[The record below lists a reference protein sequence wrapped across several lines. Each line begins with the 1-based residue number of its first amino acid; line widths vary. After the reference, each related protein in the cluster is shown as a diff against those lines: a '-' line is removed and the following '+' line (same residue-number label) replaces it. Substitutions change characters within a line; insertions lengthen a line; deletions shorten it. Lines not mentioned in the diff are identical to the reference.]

1 MKRCFRVALMTL
13 FWLLTS
19 SAFAEPTPQERALAE
34 SLFQDG
40 KRHVKEGDYATACAK
55 FTESQRLDPQLGTLL
70 HMAACHQK
78 LGRTASAWAE
88 YTEAASLAG
97 RAGERERE
105 RIARE
110 RAASLET
117 QLSRLVV
124 ELRDPPSGLV
134 VSLDGKA
141 IGAASLETPFAVD
154 PGSHLVEATATG
166 RGRWSLKIEVPNGP
180 HLMKVS
186 IPALPPE
193 GEHHEVKTARPTPP
207 DPKPDDARDDGEQ
220 QRIDGYVVGSVGIAV
235 TIVGGIFGLMAAVQ
249 ADDAD
254 EHCEGKFCDD
264 EGLAGHER
272 AHDSATASTVLF
284 IVGLATVAAGLT
296 VVLTA
301 PSTESTSF
309 YVGPRITVGGV
320 GVVSGVAW

>member
-1 MKRCFRVALMTL
+1 MKRCFRVALATL
-13 FWLLTS
+13 FWLMAS

-40 KRHVKEGDYATACAK
+40 KRLVKEGDYTTACAK

-117 QLSRLVV
+117 QLSRLVLEV
-124 ELRDPPSGLV
+124 RDPPSDFS
-134 VSLDGKA
+134 VSIDGKA
-141 IGAASLETPFAVD
+141 IGTASLETPFAID

-166 RGRWSLKIEVPNGP
+166 RGRWSLKIEVPDGP

-193 GEHHEVKTARPTPP
+193 GEHREEKPAGPTPP
-207 DPKPDDARDDGEQ
+207 EPKPDPRDDGDT
-220 QRIDGYVVGSVGIAV
+220 QRIAGFVVGGVGIAV
-235 TIVGGIFGLMAAVQ
+235 TVVGGIFGLLAVLQ
-249 ADDAD
+249 ADKAD
-254 EHCEGKFCDD
+254 EHCEGIYCDD

-272 AHDSATASTVLF
+272 AHDSAAASTVLF

-301 PSTESTSF
+301 PSTDNTSF
-309 YVGPRITVGGV
+309 YVGPRVGMGGV

>member
-1 MKRCFRVALMTL
+1 MKRCFRVALITL
-13 FWLLTS
+13 CWLMTS

-40 KRHVKEGDYATACAK
+40 KRLVKEGDYATACAK

-70 HMAACHQK
+70 YMAACHQK

-110 RAASLET
+110 RAAGLET

-124 ELRDPPSGLV
+124 EVVERPSGLL

-141 IGAASLETPFAVD
+141 IGAASLDTPFAVD

-166 RGRWSLKIEVPNGP
+166 RGRWSLKIEVPDGP

-193 GEHHEVKTARPTPP
+193 GEHHQENTDPAPRQ
-207 DPKPDDARDDGEQ
+207 PKPDEPHDDGEQ
-220 QRIDGYVVGSVGIAV
+220 QRIAGFVVGSVGVAV
-235 TIVGGIFGLMAAVQ
+235 TIVGGIFGVMAAIQ

-254 EHCEGKFCDD
+254 EHCEGKYCDD

-272 AHDSATASTVLF
+272 ARDSATASTVLF
-284 IVGLATVAAGLT
+284 VVGLATAAAGLT

-301 PSTESTSF
+301 PSTENTSF
-309 YVGPRITVGGV
+309 YVGPRMTVGGI